1 MPENFTTMTVG
12 NYVFEFDFDT
22 GELRLSWA
30 GSQTFL
36 SSDETE
42 ALGDFL
48 FEVLSAQGHPP
59 RILPLTITSVEV
71 KTPEPN
77 TPKPIQLR
85 IIGEPTKPP
94 EMVQVHIVEQ
104 PTDVSK
110 PVEVRVTKGEGRHT

>member
-36 SSDETE
+36 NLDEAK

-48 FEVLSAQGHPP
+48 YEVLQTQGYTP
-59 RILPLTITSVEV
+59 RIWPLKITNVE
-71 KTPEPN
+71 
-77 TPKPIQLR
+77 
-85 IIGEPTKPP
+85 
-94 EMVQVHIVEQ
+94 
-104 PTDVSK
+104 
-110 PVEVRVTKGEGRHT
+110 